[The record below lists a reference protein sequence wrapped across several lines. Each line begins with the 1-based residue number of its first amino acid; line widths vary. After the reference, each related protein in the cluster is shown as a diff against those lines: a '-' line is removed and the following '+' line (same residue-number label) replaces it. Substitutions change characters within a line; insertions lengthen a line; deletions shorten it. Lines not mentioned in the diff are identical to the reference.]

1 MKLKIFFISSFLIL
15 FCVLDAHSIDKSE
28 KKQTSLGFFWA
39 NGFILDWGETSNDY
53 TKEISENAFE
63 VGAFYKL
70 HSTKNS
76 YSLMFEFVSR
86 YLNTNYV
93 FSTGEPGIN
102 KQINQGFN
110 FKIGK
115 NFLSSSEDFLYLY
128 FGPGIYAVSQKRIPE
143 PALTNI
149 SEIDDGIASYL
160 GMSIEFEIT
169 GSVPFHNGRMGLS
182 TRIFLQP
189 PFYIASKSNVPKF
202 YHQGVTIGWHVE
214 F

>member
-28 KKQTSLGFFWA
+28 KKQTSLGVFWA
-39 NGFILDWGETSNDY
+39 NGFILDWGGTSNDY
-53 TKEISENAFE
+53 TKESSENAFE
-63 VGAFYKL
+63 LGAFYKL
-70 HSTKNS
+70 YSTENS

-93 FSTGEPGIN
+93 FSTGEPGLN

-143 PALTNI
+143 PAYTNTSI
-149 SEIDDGIASYL
+149 IDDGIASYL

-202 YHQGVTIGWHVE
+202 YHQGMTIGWFVE